1 VVESRE
7 EQIEGMYMARKKD
20 CLVNIEP
27 TQWKKLKVYW
37 SKLETE
43 RKAKQMSNARSKVK
57 KLMNVG

>member
-1 VVESRE
+1 
-7 EQIEGMYMARKKD
+7 MARKKD